1 MPDYKLENL
10 ARVLLPAI
18 QKFYETEEAQR
29 EFAEWQK
36 QRQLNKKS
44 KNNCSPVETIGAP
57 QENT

>member
-1 MPDYKLENL
+1 M
-10 ARVLLPAI
+10 LLPAI